1 METDQ
6 IQNVRRITGLAWA
19 RLKLCGF
26 TIGDY
31 KWDESARSSV
41 SRGLIPICILAAD
54 ADPRTYYFAGLR
66 EMCNSNELRA
76 VSHSWEVGAK
86 RSDMLIER
94 Q

>member
-1 METDQ
+1 MGRERSVQ
-6 IQNVRRITGLAWA
+6 FA
-19 RLKLCGF
+19 RAD
-26 TIGDY
+26 T
-31 KWDESARSSV
+31 
-41 SRGLIPICILAAD
+41 ICILAAD